1 MQNPTT
7 SLEDEVMSTKRVLA
21 RIDGLVV
28 LAGHSWGGFVVTQAG
43 PVRLLFTLF
52 LSCRQSCVLII
63 VGQSSPGGVVKL

>member
-7 SLEDEVMSTKRVLA
+7 SLEDEVTATKQALA
-21 RIDGLVV
+21 RIDGPVV
-28 LAGHSWGGFVVTQAG
+28 LAGHSWGGFVITQTSPA
-43 PVRLLFTLF
+43 RLLLTLF